1 MKAILEHP
9 MKKPDV
15 VLTLSYEEAQA
26 YVKYWGPNAKQ
37 LAGGYRDE
45 DYTYSIALAI
55 QEALESK

>member
-26 YVKYWGPNAKQ
+26 YVDYWYPSAMSQTQSDKDNTYKIC
-37 LAGGYRDE
+37 LALHD
-45 DYTYSIALAI
+45 
-55 QEALESK
+55 ALESK